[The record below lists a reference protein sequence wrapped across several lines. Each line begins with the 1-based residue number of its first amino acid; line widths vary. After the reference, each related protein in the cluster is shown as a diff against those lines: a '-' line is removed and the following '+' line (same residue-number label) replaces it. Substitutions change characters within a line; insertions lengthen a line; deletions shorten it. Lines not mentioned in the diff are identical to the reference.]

1 MAFSLFSF
9 HFSLSFL
16 IMDDTDGGVFE
27 LPKLTQVSDRARQEF
42 ESFFNH
48 IPGSKEF
55 VIQSKSLMALLEH
68 VTPMRVLRRY
78 KDLYKQIQTPLVVM

>member
-1 MAFSLFSF
+1 
-9 HFSLSFL
+9 
-16 IMDDTDGGVFE
+16 MDDIDGGSFQ
-27 LPKLTQVSDRARQEF
+27 LPSLKEVSDHARREF
-42 ESFFNH
+42 ESFFND

-78 KDLYKQIQTPLVVM
+78 IHTYTDVSIVSSYPASHINYEYNSLTVSY